1 MSVVVCFVLF
11 SQHEA
16 HEEVRLDFNVDVK
29 REGMRMEI
37 QASEVLV
44 GDILIV
50 DKGDR
55 VAADGVI
62 YYSTGALASRC
73 FFAIQ
78 CMRFSSRT
86 LSPAIP

>member
-1 MSVVVCFVLF
+1 MPQICHFPSDSVRTFPSFF
-11 SQHEA
+11 SPPFCAPQHEA
-16 HEEVRLDFNVDVK
+16 HEEERLDFNVDVK

-62 YYSTGALASRC
+62 YYSTGACCLAV
-73 FFAIQ
+73 
-78 CMRFSSRT
+78 
-86 LSPAIP
+86 LL